1 MPAWLGNVLR
11 SFRRKRESIFFSG
24 RHGSA
29 LARGRAEY
37 AAAIVPLVLL
47 LAACGPQAD
56 TAGSAIPF
64 APLEDTTLHDPDNPT
79 KVFRVDFARVEQ
91 EFPLSRADLMTL
103 TPEILAKLPQE
114 HIDQIYGR
122 LTAGTIPDGVYEG
135 SLFFPRGDTL
145 KSRLSEIIGGIQ
157 GRAADSL
164 TGGLEAAAQTLWK
177 GKVFYRDQRV
187 SRSLIDDLAP
197 LASFIDNPATVK
209 TAAIPRKSILRF
221 IWPTSNAWLLFP
233 AKVYCGQS
241 LIDAR
246 RESVVI
252 DYNFTDEV
260 EGYRASPDSLAGRS
274 GLQIREE
281 IRMIRPGFYLGRA
294 YAGHMFMLDF
304 TLLNADVADNG
315 AAAFVAGGPVGED
328 CWVGEQI
335 RRTSARAPQK

>member
-1 MPAWLGNVLR
+1 LLIGTTL
-11 SFRRKRESIFFSG
+11 
-24 RHGSA
+24 
-29 LARGRAEY
+29 
-37 AAAIVPLVLL
+37 AAIL
-47 LAACGPQAD
+47 LAACGPESD
-56 TAGSAIPF
+56 KAGSAIPF

-79 KVFRVDFARVEQ
+79 KVFRIDFARVEQ
-91 EFPLSRADLMTL
+91 EFPLTRADLMTL
-103 TPEILAKLPQE
+103 TPETLAKLPQE

-135 SLFFPRGDTL
+135 SLFFPRGDSL

-157 GRAADSL
+157 GRAVGNLAE
-164 TGGLEAAAQTLWK
+164 GIEAAAQTLWK
-177 GKVFYRDQRV
+177 GKIFYRDRRV

-197 LASFIDNPATVK
+197 LRSFIDNPSTVG
-209 TAAIPRKSILRF
+209 TAPIPRRSILRF

-233 AKVYCGQS
+233 AKLYCGQS
-241 LIDAR
+241 LLDGR

-260 EGYRASPDSLAGRS
+260 EGFRASPDSLAGRS

-294 YAGHMFMLDF
+294 YAGRMFLLDF
-304 TLLNADVADNG
+304 TLLNAKVADQS
-315 AAAFVAGGPVGED
+315 ATAFAAGGPLSED

-335 RRTSARAPQK
+335 RRTSTR